1 MADGEE
7 SRRFAAEDGW
17 EALASFSLP
26 SEPGN
31 DRRAMEL
38 VAQIVHGRG
47 LSPALLERLKT
58 AVAEATLNAIEHGN
72 RFRPELPVQV
82 EVWAS
87 RHALAVTVTDQ
98 GSGSPAGEPS
108 EPDLDRKLAGE
119 QTPRGWGMFLIRS
132 MVDAVAVREER
143 GQHTVEL
150 RLSLS
155 EGETARNET

>member
-1 MADGEE
+1 MAGGEE
-7 SRRFAAEDGW
+7 ARFAAEDGW

-26 SEPGN
+26 SEPGG

-38 VAQIVHGRG
+38 VAQIVRGRG
-47 LSPALLERLKT
+47 LSPMLLERLKT

-72 RFRPELPVQV
+72 QYRRELPVQV

-98 GSGSPAGEPS
+98 GSGPPAGEPG
-108 EPDLDRKLAGE
+108 EPDLDRKLAAE
-119 QTPRGWGMFLIRS
+119 QTPRGWGLFLIRS
-132 MVDAVAVREER
+132 MVDAVTVREER